1 MKRSLPDARFK
12 HWLLIL
18 TKGLA
23 VFAVALTAFCASGI
37 MGWQFYSWAKAGSWN
52 TVAFSH
58 LLDLTHVSPPRTY
71 APASATSDRPA
82 QERIDIIV
90 EWLLDLP
97 VIMPLR
103 LALGLLTAFYVYLL
117 SVEKELVRNQ

>member
-1 MKRSLPDARFK
+1 
-12 HWLLIL
+12 
-18 TKGLA
+18 
-23 VFAVALTAFCASGI
+23 

-58 LLDLTHVSPPRTY
+58 LLDLADVSPPRTY

-97 VIMPLR
+97 VIMPLL

-117 SVEKELVRNQ
+117 SVEKELVRNQYATKFATSSQIPSRAIQSSLRLQPAR